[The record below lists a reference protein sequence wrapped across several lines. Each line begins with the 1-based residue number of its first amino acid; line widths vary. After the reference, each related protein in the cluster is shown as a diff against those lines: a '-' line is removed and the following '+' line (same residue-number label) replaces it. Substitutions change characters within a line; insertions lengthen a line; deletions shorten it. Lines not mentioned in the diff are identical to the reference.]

1 MLVWGWVC
9 TLVSREAGEEGRAGL
24 WLVRGSKAGAV
35 DYTPFDDICYRWE
48 VPWCVMV
55 GHGVSCCAMLCYGML
70 LSMVPHPPSTGEGVA
85 EFSCVALPQWGT
97 VVVASSTSLE
107 VHILS

>member
-1 MLVWGWVC
+1 MEC
-9 TLVSREAGEEGRAGL
+9 SSL
-24 WLVRGSKAGAV
+24 WCFTS
-35 DYTPFDDICYRWE
+35 
-48 VPWCVMV
+48 
-55 GHGVSCCAMLCYGML
+55 
-70 LSMVPHPPSTGEGVA
+70 PSTGEGVA